1 MIELKFPPTAPFIAA
16 AVSYLQGIV
25 PAESC
30 SGGQKVPAAGFFE
43 VAPGVTV
50 SRAQGEVTYTLPPG
64 ATLQGATDTRSV
76 GMAPEHGAGFGV
88 VPLAGSAFAIV
99 NDDEEEQPT
108 TNNVHPQFDGRG
120 FPWDAR
126 IHSSSKALLAK
137 PPHGWKPLR
146 GVDKALVAQVEAELT
161 QSGRTKAA
169 YIEPLGTQTREVPP
183 PPVVLQAAPPPPPVA
198 PTVGAPPATFAEL
211 MSRLGNANKVVEAQA
226 MLPTLGVEAFP
237 QLINHPDMWG
247 QLAAMVGV

>member
-16 AVSYLQGIV
+16 AVSYLQSVMAAEHV
-25 PAESC
+25 PMAT
-30 SGGQKVPAAGFFE
+30 
-43 VAPGVTV
+43 PGVTV
-50 SRAQGEVTYTLPPG
+50 ERFHGETVVTVEQPAASGSGAALAFPP
-64 ATLQGATDTRSV
+64 TV
-76 GMAPEHGAGFGV
+76 GFGV
-88 VPLAGSAFAIV
+88 NPTASSAFSA
-99 NDDEEEQPT
+99 DEDEDEQAPT
-108 TNNVHPQFDGRG
+108 TNNVHPDFDGRG

-169 YIEPLGTQTREVPP
+169 YVEPLETQTRAVPP
-183 PPVVLQAAPPPPPVA
+183 PPVVMQTAPPPPPAA
-198 PTVGAPPATFAEL
+198 PIAGAPPANFAEL
-211 MSRLGNANKVVEAQA
+211 MARLGNANKVAEARA
-226 MLPTLGVEAFP
+226 MLPALGVEAFP
-237 QLINHPDMWG
+237 QLINHPDKWA

>member
-16 AVSYLQGIV
+16 AVSYLQALTPV
-25 PAESC
+25 ESC
-30 SGGQKVPAAGFFE
+30 SGGQKVPLSDFFGT
-43 VAPGVTV
+43 APGVTV
-50 SRAQGEVTYTLPPG
+50 SRAHDEVTYTLPPG

-99 NDDEEEQPT
+99 NDDEEEEQAPT
-108 TNNVHPQFDGRG
+108 TDNVHPQFDGRG
-120 FPWDAR
+120 FPWDPR

-146 GVDKALVAQVEAELT
+146 GVDKALVAQVEAELI
-161 QSGRTKAA
+161 QSGRTKPA
-169 YIEPLGTQTREVPP
+169 ETQTGAIPP
-183 PPVVLQAAPPPPPVA
+183 PPVVVQAAPPPPPPAA
-198 PTVGAPPATFAEL
+198 PAVGAPPATFAEL

-226 MLPTLGVEAFP
+226 MLPALGVEAFP
-237 QLINHPDMWG
+237 QLINHPDKWAE
-247 QLAAMVGV
+247 LAAMVGV

>member
-30 SGGQKVPAAGFFE
+30 SGGQKAPAAGFFE

-50 SRAQGEVTYTLPPG
+50 SRAQGEVTYTLPPCAQTG
-64 ATLQGATDTRSV
+64 AVTQTGSTDPAVFNANLS
-76 GMAPEHGAGFGV
+76 GFGV
-88 VPLAGSAFAIV
+88 NPTASSAFGA
-99 NDDEEEQPT
+99 DEDEEEQAPT

-126 IHSSSKALLAK
+126 IHSSSKALLSK

-146 GVDKALVAQVEAELT
+146 GVDKALVAQVEAELI
-161 QSGRTKAA
+161 QSGRTKPA
-169 YIEPLGTQTREVPP
+169 ETQTGAIPP
-183 PPVVLQAAPPPPPVA
+183 PPVVLQAAPPPPPPAA
-198 PTVGAPPATFAEL
+198 PAVGAPPATFAEL

-226 MLPTLGVEAFP
+226 ILPALGVEAFP
-237 QLINHPDMWG
+237 QLINHPDKWG